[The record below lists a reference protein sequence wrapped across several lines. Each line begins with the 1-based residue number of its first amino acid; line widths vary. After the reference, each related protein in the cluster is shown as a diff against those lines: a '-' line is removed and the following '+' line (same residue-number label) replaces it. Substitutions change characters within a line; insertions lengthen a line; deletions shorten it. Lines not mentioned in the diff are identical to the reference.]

1 MNYSPLCPLSLCTL
15 LLVQGTML
23 SASILKKK
31 IRYSQSSFLPD
42 NYYKFKFF
50 WIFCKQILNTTSKA
64 HGPFWFFHLAK
75 RDDAKGNLTCFLLFR
90 TLCCQIY
97 AEAFASLQRPR
108 ASFML
113 CGSWEAT
120 LQLAGPA
127 LSFSLESQGSRSR
140 PEVPGAELHPPTL
153 RSVYVCLCNSAA
165 NPAMWAGRV
174 LMKGYTGRHF
184 SFPKLDLFFK

>member
-1 MNYSPLCPLSLCTL
+1 MRAKRYSLFQPYELPALWIILPYALSPFVPCCWCKVLRCL
-15 LLVQGTML
+15 LLFW
-23 SASILKKK
+23 KKK

-90 TLCCQIY
+90 ALCYQIY

-127 LSFSLESQGSRSR
+127 LSFSLESQGSGSR

-153 RSVYVCLCNSAA
+153 RSVCVS
-165 NPAMWAGRV
+165 V
-174 LMKGYTGRHF
+174 
-184 SFPKLDLFFK
+184 